1 MNTMLK
7 SSIIIMLG
15 LCSVS
20 AFAGN
25 AVSTRIT
32 GPSGAEPSINPQP
45 LPPHD
50 PHPDGMQPKP
60 QLALSLGAMVG

>member
-20 AFAGN
+20 AFATN
-25 AVSTRIT
+25 TVSYRTA

-50 PHPDGMQPKP
+50 PHPDGMGPRP
-60 QLALSLGAMVG
+60 QIARSFGAIVG